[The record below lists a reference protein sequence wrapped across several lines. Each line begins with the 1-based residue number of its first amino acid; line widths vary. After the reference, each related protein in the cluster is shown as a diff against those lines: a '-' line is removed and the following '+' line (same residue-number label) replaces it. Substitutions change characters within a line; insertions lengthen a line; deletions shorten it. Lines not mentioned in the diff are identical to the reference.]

1 MDKFKIPAD
10 IEEEAKKYIADV
22 CDMLESNGV
31 MELWRAQIQQR
42 LLCWLVITLCL

>member
-31 MELWRAQIQQR
+31 MELWRA
-42 LLCWLVITLCL
+42 